1 MITMDSFM
9 WFMTGVFFGSL
20 GFAVALG
27 IIIGGEDED
36 G

>member
-1 MITMDSFM
+1 MITMDSLM
-9 WFMTGVFFGSL
+9 WFFTGVFFGSL

-27 IIIGGEDED
+27 IIVGGEDED